1 MSKKFEVDI
10 NGIRFSSQEMAIV
23 DELKKGATYREIA
36 EKLSVSVKAIDYHV
50 KNLKEKTKA
59 NSKKE
64 LLDFFENNKENQI
77 IKKISI
83 LSNDKKFLKA
93 LILILLILLVVTI
106 FLYPRKYKPLEITNV
121 SNFTDNF
128 LNRPYVEEKII
139 QKLRWKKGIRT
150 VVIFGTGGAGK
161 TTVARKVVSLLRGE
175 VKFEVNAETEKTLY
189 NSFMELADH
198 LAVTSDQRKEMDIIR
213 NLQDVEYRKKKAG

>member
-64 LLDFFENNKENQI
+64 LSDFFENNKENQI